1 MFLLLHGA
9 LGDRST
15 LAPLRDALAA
25 RGETAIE
32 VLEFE
37 GHGASAPATR
47 PLRLDHFVSQ
57 TLDWLDA
64 HGPAHLV
71 GYSMGG
77 YVALV
82 AAARAPERVRSVFTL
97 GTKLEWSPE
106 VAAGAAAQLD
116 PDVMRAKVPAYAAEL
131 ATRHGETRWVD
142 VVRGTADALRALGET
157 PLLDDQ
163 ALAAIRC
170 PVRVTLG
177 DRDRTV
183 ALDELRGLMARVP
196 TASAC
201 VWPDTP
207 HPLDRA
213 PLPLIADAIRAFR
226 SGCRDDAPNPGPDA
240 PRARD

>member
-1 MFLLLHGA
+1 MLLLLHGA
-9 LGDRST
+9 LGDRTT
-15 LAPLRDALAA
+15 LASLRDALVA
-25 RGETAIE
+25 RGETVLDA
-32 VLEFE
+32 LEFE

-47 PLRLDHFVSQ
+47 PLRLEHFVSQ

-97 GTKLEWSPE
+97 GTKLRWSPD
-106 VAAGAAAQLD
+106 VASDAITQLD
-116 PDVMRAKVPAYAAEL
+116 PEVLRAKVPAYAAQL
-131 ATRHGETRWVD
+131 AARHGELHWAD
-142 VVRGTADALRALGET
+142 VVRGTADALCALGDA
-157 PLLDDQ
+157 PLLTDDT
-163 ALAAIRC
+163 LAGIRC
-170 PVRVTLG
+170 PVRITLG

-183 ALDELRGLMARVP
+183 PLEELRWLMSHVP

-213 PLPLIADAIRAFR
+213 PLPLLADAIRAFR
-226 SGCRDDAPNPGPDA
+226 SACRDDASNPA
-240 PRARD
+240 PTAPPARG